1 MANPK
6 PNPNPNTNPNP
17 NPNPNHIHTYIY
29 TAIYVRR
36 VAEIVYVEVGATCRQ
51 VVTPSECKSA
61 GTRTSTR
68 PHRDRIIRHGS
79 LIIATSAS
87 HSGV

>member
-17 NPNPNHIHTYIY
+17 NPNTYTYIYIY

-36 VAEIVYVEVGATCRQ
+36 VAEIVYAQRRVFLAVAAKRLEV
-51 VVTPSECKSA
+51 
-61 GTRTSTR
+61 
-68 PHRDRIIRHGS
+68 
-79 LIIATSAS
+79 
-87 HSGV
+87 SG